1 MTLLDAIRE
10 FANRVHVK
18 PDTLRQVWP
27 FQLMEFAACEI
38 WTQNARIEGW
48 FGKNGVPFLGGE
60 MEREHN
66 YLVSCALIR
75 QAIFKIKDEQW
86 ELSKKTMLYTTQEHL
101 KKLLER
107 NKVFMENAK
116 RDLPKDPFNSI
127 RINVHD
133 IIIRYEHIQQWFW
146 SSNADLWDRGV
157 KNYETSLEII
167 DAAINVIMEEIKI
180 LEEYSLK
187 YQLSDDFH

>member
-18 PDTLRQVWP
+18 PDTMKQVWP

-48 FGKNGVPFLGGE
+48 FGKNGAPFLGGE

-116 RDLPKDPFNSI
+116 RDMPKDPF
-127 RINVHD
+127 D
-133 IIIRYEHIQQWFW
+133 IIHIKVDDIITRYEHIQQWFW

-167 DAAINVIMEEIKI
+167 NAAIDVIMEELKI

>member
-18 PDTLRQVWP
+18 PDTMKQIWP

-48 FGKNGVPFLGGE
+48 VGKKGAPFLGGE

>member
-1 MTLLDAIRE
+1 
-10 FANRVHVK
+10 
-18 PDTLRQVWP
+18 
-27 FQLMEFAACEI
+27 MECAACEI

-48 FGKNGVPFLGGE
+48 FGKNSASVLGGE
-60 MEREHN
+60 RERDHN

-86 ELSKKTMLYTTQEHL
+86 ELSKKTMLYTAQEHL

-116 RDLPKDPFNSI
+116 RDLQKDPFNSI

>member
-18 PDTLRQVWP
+18 PDTMKQVWP

-48 FGKNGVPFLGGE
+48 FGKNGAPFLGGE

-116 RDLPKDPFNSI
+116 RDMPKDPF
-127 RINVHD
+127 D
-133 IIIRYEHIQQWFW
+133 IIHIKVDDIITRYEHIQQWFW
-146 SSNADLWDRGV
+146 SSNADLWDKGV

-167 DAAINVIMEEIKI
+167 NAAIDVIMEELKI

>member
-18 PDTLRQVWP
+18 PDTMKHVWP

-48 FGKNGVPFLGGE
+48 FGKNGAPFLGGE

-66 YLVSCALIR
+66 YLVSCDLIR

-167 DAAINVIMEEIKI
+167 NAAIDVIMEELKI

>member
-10 FANRVHVK
+10 FANRVYVK
-18 PDTLRQVWP
+18 PDTMKQVWP

-48 FGKNGVPFLGGE
+48 FGKNGAPFLGGE

-107 NKVFMENAK
+107 NEVFMENA
-116 RDLPKDPFNSI
+116 RDMPEDPF
-127 RINVHD
+127 D
-133 IIIRYEHIQQWFW
+133 IIHIKVDDIITRYEHIQQWFW
-146 SSNADLWDRGV
+146 SSNADLWDKGV

-167 DAAINVIMEEIKI
+167 NAAIDVIMEELKI